1 MEAFT
6 FDRFL
11 SLVLSSS
18 SFHSSPSLALL
29 KRQADSFIERSE
41 FQAAKSTLLDILRID
56 AFNSEALLRLSTFSS
71 ENVGGNHY
79 SLNTEKERDHQNAV
93 VPLALRKEYALRV
106 LELSSTSSTRHHR
119 ALVSLGR
126 IYREEGTKC
135 IKLPFY
141 TLLSFIFSS

>member
-6 FDRFL
+6 FDRLL

-56 AFNSEALLRLSTFSS
+56 AFSSEALLRLSTFSS

-79 SLNTEKERDHQNAV
+79 KSLNTEKERDNQIAV

-135 IKLPFY
+135 I
-141 TLLSFIFSS
+141 